1 MATKMVEW
9 QGGAKLKQVLNDMA
23 GRLGNGGAVQVGF
36 FPDARYTSVH
46 PIRGTKR
53 KALPVAQ
60 VAFWNNFG
68 TRKTPARPFFTTA
81 IKSQQA
87 HWGRDLADF
96 AKATKYDT
104 KATLGAMGK
113 SIQEDVVHMIVVWS
127 QPPNSARWAAIKKF
141 NKPLVDDGTMQR
153 SVTWQVNAT

>member
-1 MATKMVEW
+1 MATKAVEW
-9 QGGAKLKQVLNDMA
+9 QGGAKLTSVLNNLA
-23 GRLGNGGAVQVGF
+23 GRLGKGGAVQVGF

-46 PIRGTKR
+46 PTRGTPR

-68 TRKTPARPFFTTA
+68 TSRTPARPFFTIA
-81 IKSQQA
+81 VKSQQG

-96 AKATKYDT
+96 AKVTNYDS
-104 KATLGAMGK
+104 KRMLGLMGK

-127 QPPNSARWAAIKKF
+127 QPPNSARTVSVKHF
-141 NKPLVDDGTMQR
+141 QKPLIDDGTMQR
-153 SVTWQVNAT
+153 SVTFQVKGL